1 MGYQPPA
8 KHWAGCWKYSFQ
20 GGKPAQNAGNPI
32 VEWEDNKN
40 KNPKVLN
47 DNHDVDWM
55 LTT

>member
-40 KNPKVLN
+40 PKVLN